1 MREEQAIEKLKQW
14 LLSPVIP
21 IALISDKRAEALDI
35 LEQIGREMDGLADLN
50 HTLREKLDS
59 ADKESQNLQTRLAEL
74 TNENENLEGRLRLSE
89 QEAEQK
95 ERELDSL
102 NGKVAEQQLRQTLI
116 AKLLSASNRNQGVL
130 DYYHLLNHDFL
141 EFANQEDSLEEEAAA
156 FLELQAIGDELKVV
170 ASYPE
175 FYKKRSLAIAGGFS
189 AGKSEFISS
198 LFEDLSVRLPIG
210 IEPTTAIP
218 TYALNGKENGVIG
231 CSQNGGVVDLLEID
245 PDFQH
250 KLSHNFIRSFGFNLK
265 NIMPFV
271 FMTTPMK
278 YGHLCFID
286 TPGYNPS
293 DVEGGHTSEDIK
305 TAEEFVQNAEAL
317 LWLIGLDA
325 NGTISKSDLEFLT
338 HIGRNNQEAKPL
350 YIVLNK
356 ADLRPVDQL
365 EDIMQEIV
373 ETLDD
378 YDIEVAG
385 ISAYSSKKKKEFLF
399 HNQPLHEFLAELDR
413 PSEKQSLILQRLYAV
428 DAKYQRAILRTV
440 KENKQISTTLSGLK
454 LDLLENGFD
463 DIDSDLYGK
472 INKMQALFD
481 SMGKKQIEH
490 LKRLERVMT
499 KMAESVNR
507 VFGQPGRVKR
517 KIWMPEDIELD
528 DKYARLNQ
536 KDELPEELEDD
547 VSERRRQIDALVS
560 QSDVMKKIY
569 DNARKKR
576 RKQEDDFLKTR
587 IRRRP

>member
-14 LLSPVIP
+14 LSPVIP
-21 IALISDKRAEALDI
+21 IALIFGKRAEALDI
-35 LEQIGREMDGLADLN
+35 LEQIGREMGGLADLN
-50 HTLREKLDS
+50 HTLQEKLDS

-74 TNENENLEGRLRLSE
+74 TNENENLEGRLRRSE

-95 ERELDSL
+95 EAELDSL
-102 NGKVAEQQLRQTLI
+102 SGKVAEQQLRQTLI

-130 DYYHLLNHDFL
+130 DYCHLLNHDFL

-198 LFEDLSVRLPIG
+198 LFEDPSVRLPIG

-317 LWLIGLDA
+317 LWLIGSDA

-338 HIGRNNQEAKPL
+338 HIGRNDQATKPL

-356 ADLRPVDQL
+356 ADLRPFDQL
-365 EDIMQEIV
+365 EDVMQEIV

-399 HNQPLHEFLAELDR
+399 HNQPLYEFLAELDR

-440 KENKQISTTLSGLK
+440 KENKQISTTLSGLA

-463 DIDSDLYGK
+463 DIDSDLYTK
-472 INKMQALFD
+472 INKMKALFD
-481 SMGKKQIEH
+481 SMGKKQTEH

-507 VFGQPGRVKR
+507 VFGQPGKVKR
-517 KIWMPEDIELD
+517 KTWMPEDIELD
-528 DKYARLNQ
+528 EKYARLNQ

-547 VSERRRQIDALVS
+547 VSERRRQIDELVS
-560 QSDVMKKIY
+560 QSDVMKKVY

-576 RKQEDDFLKTR
+576 CKKEDDFLKTR

>member
-35 LEQIGREMDGLADLN
+35 LEQIGREMGGLADLN

-74 TNENENLEGRLRLSE
+74 TDENENLEGRLRLSE

-116 AKLLSASNRNQGVL
+116 AKLLSASNPNQGVL

-198 LFEDLSVRLPIG
+198 LFEDPSVRLPIG

-338 HIGRNNQEAKPL
+338 HIGRNDQETKPL

-365 EDIMQEIV
+365 EDVMQEIV

-440 KENKQISTTLSGLK
+440 KENRQVSKTLSGLK

-490 LKRLERVMT
+490 LKQLERVMT

-507 VFGQPGRVKR
+507 VFGQPGKVKR
-517 KIWMPEDIELD
+517 KTWMPEDIELD

-547 VSERRRQIDALVS
+547 VSERRKQIDELVS
-560 QSDVMKKIY
+560 QSDVMKKVY
-569 DNARKKR
+569 DNARK
-576 RKQEDDFLKTR
+576 QQQLKAELKKKFFG
-587 IRRRP
+587 

>member
-1 MREEQAIEKLKQW
+1 MEKNTMREEQAIEKLKQW
-14 LLSPVIP
+14 LSPAIP
-21 IALISDKRAEALDI
+21 IALISGKRAEALNI
-35 LEQIGREMDGLADLN
+35 LEQIGREMGGLADLN

-74 TNENENLEGRLRLSE
+74 TDENENLEGRLRLSE

-198 LFEDLSVRLPIG
+198 LFEDPSVRLPIG

-231 CSQNGGVVDLLEID
+231 CSQNGGAVDLLEID

-278 YGHLCFID
+278 YRHLCFID

-338 HIGRNNQEAKPL
+338 HIGRNDQATKPL

-440 KENKQISTTLSGLK
+440 KENRQVSKTLSGLK

-481 SMGKKQIEH
+481 SMGKKQTEH
-490 LKRLERVMT
+490 LKRLERVVT

-507 VFGQPGRVKR
+507 VFGQPGKVKR
-517 KIWMPEDIELD
+517 KTWMPEDIELD

-547 VSERRRQIDALVS
+547 VSERRKQIDELVS
-560 QSDVMKKIY
+560 QSDVMKKVY
-569 DNARKKR
+569 DNARK
-576 RKQEDDFLKTR
+576 QQQLKAELKKKFFG
-587 IRRRP
+587 

>member
-14 LLSPVIP
+14 LSPVIP
-21 IALISDKRAEALDI
+21 IALIFGKRAEALDI
-35 LEQIGREMDGLADLN
+35 LEQIGREMGGLADLN
-50 HTLREKLDS
+50 HTLQEKLDS

-74 TNENENLEGRLRLSE
+74 TNENENLEGRLRRSE

-95 ERELDSL
+95 EAELDSL
-102 NGKVAEQQLRQTLI
+102 SGKVAEQQLRQTLI

-130 DYYHLLNHDFL
+130 DYCHLLNHDFL

-198 LFEDLSVRLPIG
+198 LFEDPSVRLPIG

-440 KENKQISTTLSGLK
+440 KENRQVSKTLSGLK

-490 LKRLERVMT
+490 LKQLERVMT
-499 KMAESVNR
+499 KMVESVNR

-547 VSERRRQIDALVS
+547 VSERKNPFLSSFWYSVFPGIAEELES
-560 QSDVMKKIY
+560 
-569 DNARKKR
+569 ARK
-576 RKQEDDFLKTR
+576 QQQLKAELKKKFFG
-587 IRRRP
+587 

>member
-1 MREEQAIEKLKQW
+1 MREEQSIEKLKQW
-14 LLSPVIP
+14 LSPAIP
-21 IALISDKRAEALDI
+21 TALISGKRAEALDI
-35 LEQIGREMDGLADLN
+35 LEQIGREMGGLADLN
-50 HTLREKLDS
+50 HTLQEKLYS

-74 TNENENLEGRLRLSE
+74 TDENENLEGLLRRSE

-95 ERELDSL
+95 EAELDSL

-116 AKLLSASNRNQGVL
+116 AKLLSASNQNQGVL

-198 LFEDLSVRLPIG
+198 LFEDPSVRLPIG

-231 CSQNGGVVDLLEID
+231 CSQNGGAVDLLEID

-338 HIGRNNQEAKPL
+338 HIGRNDQETKPL

-365 EDIMQEIV
+365 EDVMQEIV

-440 KENKQISTTLSGLK
+440 KENRQVSKTLSGLK

-490 LKRLERVMT
+490 LKQLERVMT

-507 VFGQPGRVKR
+507 VFGQPGKVKR
-517 KIWMPEDIELD
+517 KTWMPEDIELD

-547 VSERRRQIDALVS
+547 VSERRRQIDELVS
-560 QSDVMKKIY
+560 QSDVMKKVY
-569 DNARKKR
+569 DNARKKGH
-576 RKQEDDFLKTR
+576 KKEDDFLKTR

>member
-14 LLSPVIP
+14 LSPVIP
-21 IALISDKRAEALDI
+21 IALIFGKRAEALDI
-35 LEQIGREMDGLADLN
+35 LEQIGREMGGLADLN

-74 TNENENLEGRLRLSE
+74 TDENENLEGLLRLSE

-95 ERELDSL
+95 EAELDSL

-198 LFEDLSVRLPIG
+198 LFEDPSVRLPIG

-278 YGHLCFID
+278 YRHLCFID

-338 HIGRNNQEAKPL
+338 HIGRNDQETKPL

-365 EDIMQEIV
+365 EDVMQEIV

-440 KENKQISTTLSGLK
+440 KENRQVSKTLSGLK

-490 LKRLERVMT
+490 LKQLERVMT

-507 VFGQPGRVKR
+507 VFGQPGKVKR
-517 KIWMPEDIELD
+517 KTWMPEDIELD

-547 VSERRRQIDALVS
+547 VSERRRQIDELVS
-560 QSDVMKKIY
+560 QSDVMKKVY
-569 DNARKKR
+569 DNARKKGHKKR
-576 RKQEDDFLKTR
+576 R
-587 IRRRP
+587 

>member
-14 LLSPVIP
+14 LSPAIP
-21 IALISDKRAEALDI
+21 TALIFGKRAEALDI
-35 LEQIGREMDGLADLN
+35 LEQIGREMGGLADLN

-59 ADKESQNLQTRLAEL
+59 ADKESQNLQTRLANL
-74 TNENENLEGRLRLSE
+74 TDENENLEGRLRRSE
-89 QEAEQK
+89 QEVAQK
-95 ERELDSL
+95 EAELDSL

-198 LFEDLSVRLPIG
+198 LFEDPSVRLPIG

-338 HIGRNNQEAKPL
+338 HIGRNDQETKPL

-365 EDIMQEIV
+365 EDVMQEIV

-440 KENKQISTTLSGLK
+440 KENRQVSKTLSGLK

-490 LKRLERVMT
+490 LKQLERVMT

-507 VFGQPGRVKR
+507 VFGQPGKVKR
-517 KIWMPEDIELD
+517 KTWMPEDIELD

-547 VSERRRQIDALVS
+547 VSERKNPFLSSFWYSVS
-560 QSDVMKKIY
+560 PGIAEELE
-569 DNARKKR
+569 NARK
-576 RKQEDDFLKTR
+576 QQQLKAELKKKFFG
-587 IRRRP
+587 

>member
-1 MREEQAIEKLKQW
+1 M
-14 LLSPVIP
+14 
-21 IALISDKRAEALDI
+21 
-35 LEQIGREMDGLADLN
+35 GGLADLN

-59 ADKESQNLQTRLAEL
+59 ADKESQNLQTRLADL
-74 TNENENLEGRLRLSE
+74 TDENENLEGRLRLSE

-198 LFEDLSVRLPIG
+198 LFEDPSVRLPIG

-245 PDFQH
+245 PNFQH

-338 HIGRNNQEAKPL
+338 HIDRNNQEAKPL

-365 EDIMQEIV
+365 EEIMQEIV

-440 KENKQISTTLSGLK
+440 KENKQISKTLKGLA

-463 DIDSDLYGK
+463 DIDSDLYTK
-472 INKMQALFD
+472 INKMKALFD
-481 SMGKKQIEH
+481 SMGKKQTEH

-499 KMAESVNR
+499 KMAESVDR
-507 VFGQPGRVKR
+507 VFGQPGKVKR
-517 KIWMPEDIELD
+517 KTWMPEDIELD

-547 VSERRRQIDALVS
+547 VSERKSPFLSSFWYSVLPGIAEELE
-560 QSDVMKKIY
+560 
-569 DNARKKR
+569 NARK
-576 RKQEDDFLKTR
+576 QQQLKAELKKKFFG
-587 IRRRP
+587 

>member
-35 LEQIGREMDGLADLN
+35 LEQIGREMGGLADLN

-116 AKLLSASNRNQGVL
+116 AKLLSARNRNQGVL

-198 LFEDLSVRLPIG
+198 LFEDPSVRLPIG

-338 HIGRNNQEAKPL
+338 HIGRNDQETKPL
-350 YIVLNK
+350 YIILNK

-440 KENKQISTTLSGLK
+440 KENKQISKTLKGLA

-472 INKMQALFD
+472 INKMQELFD
-481 SMGKKQIEH
+481 SMGKKQTEH

>member
-1 MREEQAIEKLKQW
+1 MREEQSIEKLKQW

-35 LEQIGREMDGLADLN
+35 LEQIGREMGGLADLN

-116 AKLLSASNRNQGVL
+116 AKLLSARNRNQGVL

-198 LFEDLSVRLPIG
+198 LFEDPSVRLPIG

-338 HIGRNNQEAKPL
+338 HIGRNDQETKPL
-350 YIVLNK
+350 YIILNK

-440 KENKQISTTLSGLK
+440 KENKQISKTLKGLA

-481 SMGKKQIEH
+481 SMGKKQTEH

>member
-14 LLSPVIP
+14 LSPAIP
-21 IALISDKRAEALDI
+21 IALISGKRAEALDI
-35 LEQIGREMDGLADLN
+35 LEQIGREMGGLADLN

-74 TNENENLEGRLRLSE
+74 TDENENLEGRLRLSE

-102 NGKVAEQQLRQTLI
+102 SGKVAEQQLRQTLI
-116 AKLLSASNRNQGVL
+116 AKLLSASNPNQGVL

-198 LFEDLSVRLPIG
+198 LFEDPSVRLPIG

-317 LWLIGLDA
+317 LWLIGSDA

-338 HIGRNNQEAKPL
+338 HIGRNDQATKPL

-365 EDIMQEIV
+365 EDVMQEIAD
-373 ETLDD
+373 TLDD

-440 KENKQISTTLSGLK
+440 KENKQVSTTLSGLK

-490 LKRLERVMT
+490 LKQLERVMT

-507 VFGQPGRVKR
+507 VFGQPGKVKR
-517 KIWMPEDIELD
+517 KTWMPEDIELD

-547 VSERRRQIDALVS
+547 VSERRRQIDELVS
-560 QSDVMKKIY
+560 QSDVMKKVY
-569 DNARKKR
+569 DNARKKGHKKR
-576 RKQEDDFLKTR
+576 R
-587 IRRRP
+587 

>member
-1 MREEQAIEKLKQW
+1 MREEQSIEKLKQW
-14 LLSPVIP
+14 LSPVIP
-21 IALISDKRAEALDI
+21 IALIFGKRAEALDI
-35 LEQIGREMDGLADLN
+35 LEQIGRKMDGLADLN

-59 ADKESQNLQTRLAEL
+59 ADKESQNLQTRLADL
-74 TNENENLEGRLRLSE
+74 TDENENLEGRLRRSE

-95 ERELDSL
+95 EAELDSL

-116 AKLLSASNRNQGVL
+116 AKLLSASNPNQGML

-198 LFEDLSVRLPIG
+198 LFEDPSVRLPIG

-231 CSQNGGVVDLLEID
+231 CSQNGGAVDLLEID

-338 HIGRNNQEAKPL
+338 HIDRNNQEAKPL

-356 ADLRPVDQL
+356 ADLRPFDQL

-428 DAKYQRAILRTV
+428 DAKYQCAILRTV
-440 KENKQISTTLSGLK
+440 KENRQVSKTLSGLK

-472 INKMQALFD
+472 INKMKALFD
-481 SMGKKQIEH
+481 SMGRKQTEH

-507 VFGQPGRVKR
+507 VFGQPGKVKR
-517 KIWMPEDIELD
+517 KTWMPEDIELD

-547 VSERRRQIDALVS
+547 VSERRRQIDELVS
-560 QSDVMKKIY
+560 QSDVMKKVY
-569 DNARKKR
+569 DNARKKGHKKR
-576 RKQEDDFLKTR
+576 R
-587 IRRRP
+587 